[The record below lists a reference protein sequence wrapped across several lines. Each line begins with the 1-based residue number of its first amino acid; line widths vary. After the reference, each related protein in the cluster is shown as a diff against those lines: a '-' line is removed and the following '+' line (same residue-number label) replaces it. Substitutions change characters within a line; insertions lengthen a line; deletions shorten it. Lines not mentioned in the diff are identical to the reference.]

1 MDIENEA
8 LVAIA
13 QQQEMQAAQQQA
25 LQEDIE
31 EHEINEFFRTQ
42 QFSERYQGYS
52 ITPELLDFVK
62 RHPDI
67 GFYKFHLST
76 QRDEEIDEKLKKLS
90 EEEIRNFWED
100 ARMQRKKGIN
110 YESYVFVKIPYSQ
123 VKKSRESKAYKRQQ
137 MQAQQNAGGGVAMDL
152 HEDEELAAA
161 LEDLQVD
168 EGRGGGGAIKKV
180 KPGMFGGK
188 SRRRKSRKSR
198 KTNKKSKKII
208 RKNLKKSN
216 KSKKSKKNKK

>member
-8 LVAIA
+8 LIAIA

-52 ITPELLDFVK
+52 ITQELLDFVK

-76 QRDEEIDEKLKKLS
+76 QRDE
-90 EEEIRNFWED
+90 
-100 ARMQRKKGIN
+100 
-110 YESYVFVKIPYSQ
+110 
-123 VKKSRESKAYKRQQ
+123 
-137 MQAQQNAGGGVAMDL
+137 
-152 HEDEELAAA
+152 
-161 LEDLQVD
+161 
-168 EGRGGGGAIKKV
+168 
-180 KPGMFGGK
+180 
-188 SRRRKSRKSR
+188 
-198 KTNKKSKKII
+198 
-208 RKNLKKSN
+208 
-216 KSKKSKKNKK
+216 